1 MKRMLRPLPLAMAAC
16 VGVIGLR
23 AADLARAPATP
34 AAQAASA
41 REVPQAPAAA
51 PPRSVAPT
59 QSLLDEPA
67 PLADAAERAL
77 LTDLRARR
85 LELDRRERAIAER
98 EAMLGAVEQRVAAR
112 VEELSAL
119 QQRLDAMARTQR
131 DRSEAGWR
139 GLVRTYEAM
148 RPRDA
153 AAIFNELDLAV
164 LLEVLDR
171 MKENRAAP
179 VLGVMQPERARQVTA
194 ELAQKRQRAA
204 RGE

>member
-1 MKRMLRPLPLAMAAC
+1 MRRMLRPLPLAMAAC
-16 VGVIGLR
+16 AGLIGLR
-23 AADLARAPATP
+23 AADLARAPAP
-34 AAQAASA
+34 PGAQAAPA
-41 REVPQAPAAA
+41 REAPQAPAAE

-77 LTDLRARR
+77 LMDLRARR
-85 LELDRRERAIAER
+85 LELDRRERAIADR
-98 EAMLGAVEQRVAAR
+98 ELMLGAIEQRVAAR

-119 QQRLDAMARTQR
+119 QQRLDAMARAQR

-153 AAIFNELDLAV
+153 AAIFNELDLPV